1 MSKAKKISGTEPLP
15 RYSMPDES
23 EPEYALIL
31 GELQDDR
38 RSLIGTS
45 YYYIKSDTE
54 GFALCRII
62 HGGGKVFFHEI
73 VDHRKFGISDDD
85 IELSADMDTGTFEL
99 PGHYHISE
107 LVEQKLRALD
117 GT

>member
-1 MSKAKKISGTEPLP
+1 MPKAQKIAGVEPLP

-31 GELQDDR
+31 EELQEDC

-45 YYYIKSDTE
+45 YYYIKSDPN
-54 GFALCRII
+54 GLALCRII
-62 HGGGKVFFHEI
+62 HGGGKVYFHEI
-73 VDHRKFGISDDD
+73 VDHRKFGISDED
-85 IELSADMDTGTFEL
+85 IDLSAEMDPGTFEL
-99 PGHYHISE
+99 PGHFHISE
-107 LVEQKLRALD
+107 LVEEKLRALN